1 MKSTNPKLRDKLRG
15 VALVETV
22 VVTPILLFLIL
33 ATAEV
38 TNAFVDHN
46 TLSKS
51 VRNAARYLASN
62 STLGTTGIVLVTV
75 KASNETRNLAV
86 YGNTAGTGVP
96 VLSGFAVG
104 DVQISDLGNNNVQV
118 TATYPYTGLLGGTLP
133 NFGLGGSSL
142 DLTMNLQATVTM
154 RAL

>member
-1 MKSTNPKLRDKLRG
+1 MKATNSKLRERLRG
-15 VALVETV
+15 AALVETV
-22 VVTPILLFLIL
+22 IVTPLLLFVIL
-33 ATAEV
+33 VTAEV

-62 STLGTTGIVLVTV
+62 SILGTTGNVVLTV
-75 KASNETRNLAV
+75 KASNEAQNLAV
-86 YGNTAGTGVP
+86 FGNTAGTGVP
-96 VLSGFAVG
+96 ILSGLAVG
-104 DVQISDLGNNNVQV
+104 NVQISDLGNNNVQV

-133 NFGLGGSSL
+133 DFGLGGSL

>member
-1 MKSTNPKLRDKLRG
+1 MKSTYLKPQNRLSG
-15 VALVETV
+15 AALVETV

-51 VRNAARYLASN
+51 VRSAARYLASN
-62 STLGTTGIVLVTV
+62 SVLGTTGIVVVTA
-75 KASNETRNLAV
+75 KASTEARNLAV

-96 VLSGFAVG
+96 VLTGFTVG

-118 TATYPYTGLLGGTLP
+118 SATYPYTGLLGGTLP
-133 NFGLGGSSL
+133 SFGLGGSV
-142 DLTMNLQATVTM
+142 DLTMNLEATVTM